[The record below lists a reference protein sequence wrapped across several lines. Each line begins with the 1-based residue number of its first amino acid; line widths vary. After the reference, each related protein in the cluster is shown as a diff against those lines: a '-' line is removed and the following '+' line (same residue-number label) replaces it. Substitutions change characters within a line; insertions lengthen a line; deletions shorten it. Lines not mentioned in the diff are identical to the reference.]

1 MINIIRDSLILCI
14 SHYLEVIMG
23 FKLAKII
30 TKTGDQG
37 STRLGDGSRVSK
49 ASPRIMAIGGI
60 DELNTSIGL
69 LRAYV
74 DNREIIDQLIII
86 QHQLLVTG
94 SQLANS
100 NRCALQ
106 ARHVEFLENWATTL
120 MQQLDPVQDFVLPG
134 GSKAAA
140 HCHMARVTCRRT
152 ERYLIAADLKEDY
165 IPTIMQYLN
174 RLSDVLFVLARVLNK
189 ELGVSEIVL
198 NREI

>member
-1 MINIIRDSLILCI
+1 MR
-14 SHYLEVIMG
+14 

-37 STRLGDGSRVSK
+37 LTRLGDGSRVSK
-49 ASPRIMAIGGI
+49 ASPRVMVIGGI

-74 DNREIIDQLIII
+74 DNPEIVDRLVIV
-86 QHQLLVTG
+86 QHQLLVSG

-100 NRCALQ
+100 NRCALTS
-106 ARHVEFLENWATTL
+106 RHVEFLENWATSL
-120 MQQLDPVQDFVLPG
+120 MTQLDPVQDFVLPG
-134 GSKAAA
+134 GSKAGA

-165 IPTIMQYLN
+165 IPIIMQYLN
-174 RLSDVLFVLARVLNK
+174 RLSDVLFILARVLNK
-189 ELGVSEIVL
+189 AQGIVEIVL